1 MWNRPAWA
9 TACLLLLAAPAWAQ
23 QSPPAAD
30 AAASAA
36 MERARRQA
44 AGPMRVI
51 LEASKTKR
59 RVQEPEAPD
68 TADAPRR
75 GLVRAAAAAP
85 APADAAVIV
94 TRALQ
99 PVAATAL
106 TDPGP
111 AVASKAV
118 SINVGTSAAN
128 GPGASSSDANGISTE
143 ITLRSDELQRRAA
156 NEAAPAMAP
165 AAALAPALASP
176 GGSIAALPVP
186 VDYKPKLLTMVDP
199 VITPT
204 LLDGVRRDTGVTV
217 ELTLRPDGSVANV
230 SVLPPASRQ
239 LVRAVVTALEQWR
252 FAPLPG
258 ERLHRVQLVF
268 PD

>member
-1 MWNRPAWA
+1 
-9 TACLLLLAAPAWAQ
+9 
-23 QSPPAAD
+23 
-30 AAASAA
+30 

-118 SINVGTSAAN
+118 SINGVPRPTVW
-128 GPGASSSDANGISTE
+128 
-143 ITLRSDELQRRAA
+143 RQQFRRQRH
-156 NEAAPAMAP
+156 
-165 AAALAPALASP
+165 
-176 GGSIAALPVP
+176 
-186 VDYKPKLLTMVDP
+186 
-199 VITPT
+199 
-204 LLDGVRRDTGVTV
+204 
-217 ELTLRPDGSVANV
+217 
-230 SVLPPASRQ
+230 
-239 LVRAVVTALEQWR
+239 
-252 FAPLPG
+252 
-258 ERLHRVQLVF
+258 LHRDHAQV
-268 PD
+268 